1 MSTDKPQVREN
12 LTNSI
17 ASIKYRDKSSIS
29 PTKMVLSTIPLEG
42 GHVVIRQSNGSSQ
55 LTTANMQSQQ
65 QQQQQQHHHHQQ
77 QQQQQQQQH
86 HLINTNQTNGYSTT
100 TTQMHH
106 SSPSSTLITTSS
118 TKNTYISNVGN
129 NISSNGN
136 AMANTIPTQSK
147 YVFLQQNGNGQY
159 TTNEVVLLA
168 TEPVDMGTTTE
179 QVISVNEAGTATV
192 CDEELTSL
200 SWLHDKNLLKGF
212 VPCSKNSR
220 KATEQ
225 RIQAQSN
232 GGGTPVTIINA
243 GGQVSPTSEY
253 IEESPGI
260 SEENTSNIEHAIN
273 EYSSQ
278 PHIHYSTTT
287 TTTTTN
293 NNNNNNHALVK
304 NRNGHQILSPIHTA
318 NNGGNYINSSQS
330 SSIHEQVSGS
340 LAAIGATTTVHVG
353 PSGTTT
359 VVEYKTNS
367 NFAQSRLSGGNGVNS
382 SGSGGT
388 TITPAA
394 NNYVPSSP
402 QRNIVLTNVAS
413 PHHQQQQH
421 QQFTSSSN
429 NSNSTLSTTHHP
441 HKKYLR
447 EKMNGFDQSGG
458 GGTNNSG
465 GGSSNKNSN
474 ANIPSPF
481 SSSSSTGSSASSP
494 ASSGANFAINTVS
507 HTSSQGVSTLSPEPP
522 REYHTQN
529 VHLHSVMKSPASYST
544 NSYENDSLKD
554 FELTS
559 VPSTNNGRIPSS
571 INAHQHSQQQHQPLP
586 LQKSSPTPPKQK
598 HPTNVPYDPLVHT
611 HNKPPY
617 SFSSLIFMAIEGS
630 TEKALPVKEI
640 YAWIVQH
647 FPYFKTA
654 PTGWKNSVRHNLS
667 LNKSFVKVE
676 KAPNMGKG
684 SLWRVEQQ
692 QRQNL
697 IQALSRSPFFPNS
710 AVDKISLKSPTGS
723 TNGIV
728 MPNSPAVSTESDGSP
743 PMTPGKCNLDARL
756 FPNLSKAI
764 KLMETNDQDDDSPSD
779 YSTIKAGNGYYTNGN
794 STPNGSFE
802 NIELM
807 ARDCGTDS
815 IDDVNAATAMLAL
828 KHGPKV
834 FNETFQNGSPV
845 ITSSP
850 SEDHTYSAGG
860 GGVSSTSNTNG
871 TTANNNTNSS
881 FNGSMIANGS
891 GDKPAVPTNGFSP
904 DNQSN
909 CASSDA
915 AYESSEESH
924 NISPE
929 ELEDQQRHRDG
940 VYALLSLSSHVDMSP
955 IKRPSSTTVEEEHIS
970 SYMEN
975 IPHLNGKGLLVNGC
989 GALVVNGSG
998 SGVLD
1003 EGYNTQSYYSHMASP
1018 SPPKKQ
1024 KPLRNIRA
1032 KIKRK
1037 TTLIR

>member
-1 MSTDKPQVREN
+1 MVQD
-12 LTNSI
+12 SI
-17 ASIKYRDKSSIS
+17 ASINNIPKSSIS
-29 PTKMVLSTIPLEG
+29 LTNMVLSTFPIDG

-55 LTTANMQSQQ
+55 LATTNLQSQQ
-65 QQQQQQHHHHQQ
+65 QHHQQ
-77 QQQQQQQQH
+77 QQQQQQQQQHH
-86 HLINTNQTNGYSTT
+86 HLISTNQANSYSTAT
-100 TTQMHH
+100 AQIHRN
-106 SSPSSTLITTSS
+106 SPASAIIATTSS
-118 TKNTYISNVGN
+118 NKNTYISNAGTHG
-129 NISSNGN
+129 SSNGN
-136 AMANTIPTQSK
+136 VIANNIPTQSK

-159 TTNEVVLLA
+159 TTNEVVLVA
-168 TEPVDMGTTTE
+168 TEPLDMGTPE
-179 QVISVNEAGTATV
+179 QVISVNETGTANV

-212 VPCSKNSR
+212 VACTKNNR
-220 KATEQ
+220 KIAEQ
-225 RIQAQSN
+225 RTQAQTN
-232 GGGTPVTIINA
+232 GGTTSVNIIHTE
-243 GGQVSPTSEY
+243 GQISPTSEY

-260 SEENTSNIEHAIN
+260 SEDNVSNIEHGIN
-273 EYSSQ
+273 DYSSSQ
-278 PHIHYSTTT
+278 QHVHYNT
-287 TTTTTN
+287 
-293 NNNNNNHALVK
+293 NNNNHALVK
-304 NRNGHQILSPIHTA
+304 NRNGHQIVSPIHTD
-318 NNGGNYINSSQS
+318 GSSSGNYIRSNQS
-330 SSIHEQVSGS
+330 PIHDQVSGS
-340 LAAIGATTTVHVG
+340 LTAIGATTTVHVG

-367 NFAQSRLSGGNGVNS
+367 NFAQSRLSGGNGVDNN
-382 SGSGGT
+382 GAN
-388 TITPAA
+388 AA
-394 NNYVPSSP
+394 TVTSATNNYVPSSP
-402 QRNIVLTNVAS
+402 LRNVVLTNVGS
-413 PHHQQQQH
+413 PNHQQQQQQ
-421 QQFTSSSN
+421 QQFNSSNN

-465 GGSSNKNSN
+465 GGNSNKNISL
-474 ANIPSPF
+474 ASPF
-481 SSSSSTGSSASSP
+481 SSNSSTSSNASSP
-494 ASSGANFAINTVS
+494 ASSGTNYAITTVS
-507 HTSSQGVSTLSPEPP
+507 HTSSQAVSTLSPEPP

-529 VHLHSVMKSPASYST
+529 LHMHSVMKSPASYST

-559 VPSTNNGRIPSS
+559 VPLTNNGRISSS
-571 INAHQHSQQQHQPLP
+571 INAQQHSQQHQPLP

-723 TNGIV
+723 TNCVV

-743 PMTPGKCNLDARL
+743 PMTPGKSNLDARL

-779 YSTIKAGNGYYTNGN
+779 YSTVKVGNGYYTNGN
-794 STPNGSFE
+794 TTPNGSFE

-807 ARDCGTDS
+807 ARDCGADS

-860 GGVSSTSNTNG
+860 GGGGSITSCNSTNG
-871 TTANNNTNSS
+871 TTTNINSS
-881 FNGSMIANGS
+881 FNGSTIPNGS
-891 GDKPAVPTNGFSP
+891 GDRPAVPLNGFSV

-955 IKRPSSTTVEEEHIS
+955 IKRPPSTTVEEEHIS

-989 GALVVNGSG
+989 GALAINGS